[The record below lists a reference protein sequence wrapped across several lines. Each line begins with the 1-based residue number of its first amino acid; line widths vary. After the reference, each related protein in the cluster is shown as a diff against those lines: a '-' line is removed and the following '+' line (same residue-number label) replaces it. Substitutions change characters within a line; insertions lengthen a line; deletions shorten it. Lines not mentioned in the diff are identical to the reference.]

1 VPLLICRT
9 CPRDEPGSGSFG
21 LALDAA
27 VADRADG
34 VRVRHV
40 PCLGGCPHAG
50 NVALDG
56 PGKPR
61 VRFSRITPD
70 DADVVLDAARRYDAS
85 ADGAPGDWEVPSA
98 LAERLT
104 ATTPKR

>member
-1 VPLLICRT
+1 MPLLICRT

-21 LALDAA
+21 AALDDA
-27 VADRADG
+27 VAGAPD

-61 VRFSRITPD
+61 VRFSHIGVD

-85 ADGAPGDWEVPSA
+85 ADGSPGDWTVPDP
-98 LAERLT
+98 LAGRLT
-104 ATTPKR
+104 AVTPKR